1 MSRNARRS
9 AVAPEVGKYLGLGL
23 TWALSTVLFLWLG
36 TVADGWLGTGPWL
49 ALVGAFVGASAGF
62 YSMVHQ
68 LSVTSR
74 DESRDGVDERGREER
89 PGRERE

>member
-1 MSRNARRS
+1 VSRKARGS

-36 TVADGWLGTGPWL
+36 SLADGWLGTEPWL
-49 ALVGAFVGASAGF
+49 TLAGAFIGAGAGF

-68 LSVTSR
+68 LSAASR
-74 DESRDGVDERGREER
+74 GRGDEGDERAREER
-89 PGRERE
+89 QSRERE